1 MIRKYSFIFVRT
13 LPGEKEAELVNLGG
27 VVEELHLPAG
37 GIIKAGGA
45 HTACSNLKRFRC
57 WHAILRQTV
66 VGKLL
71 SF

>member
-27 VVEELHLPAG
+27 VVEELHHPAG

-45 HTACSNLKRFRC
+45 HTACSNL
-57 WHAILRQTV
+57 
-66 VGKLL
+66 
-71 SF
+71 